1 MRLSEQAN
9 AACARLAGHPQLSKG
24 THTVHSPTIVI
35 RPDDETPLHAATS
48 VRVDSFVKLEAGL
61 GMYLGEL
68 VHIASFAHIGIGGG
82 ITILDDGASVGSG
95 GRLIS
100 GSNIAGVGHGCSAI
114 APDAIVERSFVHIGK
129 NATVYAGA
137 TVLPGVTV
145 GEGGVVAAGA
155 VLRNDVGPG
164 EIWAG
169 VPARLVGIVGGEK

>member
-1 MRLSEQAN
+1 
-9 AACARLAGHPQLSKG
+9 
-24 THTVHSPTIVI
+24 VI
-35 RPDDETPLHAATS
+35 QHDAEIHAAPS

-61 GMYLGEL
+61 GMYLGEF

-82 ITILDDGASVGSG
+82 LTILDDGASVGSG
-95 GRLIS
+95 GRIIT

-114 APDAIVERSFVHIGK
+114 APDAIVRRSFVHIGK

-145 GEGGVVAAGA
+145 GEGAVVAAGA
-155 VLRNDVGPG
+155 VLRNDAEAG

-169 VPARLVGIVGGEK
+169 VPARLVGIVGGKK